1 MDRSFSS
8 GSRGGNES
16 QAAGTDHYARFTRF
30 CAAHTIGVAQRP
42 SEGTMKTK
50 TVRLPRTRA
59 GLLVL
64 AGLSFLSYGRLTA
77 GTPDQGAN
85 GAGAHVVLTSEQDRQ
100 RMMEALKITGFPPNP
115 GAYLA
120 STYDEKIAN
129 PFPTLPDPLTFANGT
144 KVTSAAE
151 WARRRAEIK
160 ELFDRE
166 VYGRRPVNLPRVT
179 WTVAST
185 TETTVG
191 NIPIINK
198 QLVGRVDNA
207 SYPTLD
213 VTILATLSVPK
224 GAAGRTPVI
233 LVFGGG
239 GAPPEGVP
247 ATTACTL
254 PGDPAPGARGAG
266 APGAGGAGAAGG
278 VGARGLPGGA
288 PGTGAPANTPSPQEQ
303 VFARGWAYASVA
315 TGSIQADNGQGLTCG
330 IIGLANKGQ
339 PRKLDDWGVLS
350 AWGWGMSRVLDYL
363 ETDPLVDAKRVAV
376 HGHSRTGKAALV
388 AMAYD
393 ERFANGFISS
403 SGQAGA
409 KLHRRKYGETIQN
422 IAATNEYHWMAGN
435 YLKYA
440 ANWDAL
446 PVDAHELVAMVA
458 PRPVFLSAGK
468 GPDLNPDG
476 TVKMLDPGSPNFQA
490 GRGPIEQQ
498 AANINDAWVDA
509 KGTFLAGVNAGPV
522 YRLLGKKDLGVTEF
536 PAIETTVTSG
546 DIGFRQHSA
555 GHTPGPNWP
564 VFIAFAARY
573 FDGPASPGNR

>member
-1 MDRSFSS
+1 MT
-8 GSRGGNES
+8 N
-16 QAAGTDHYARFTRF
+16 
-30 CAAHTIGVAQRP
+30 RP
-42 SEGTMKTK
+42 
-50 TVRLPRTRA
+50 LRTRDC
-59 GLLVL
+59 LVL
-64 AGLSFLSYGRLTA
+64 LAGFAFLSGGWLTA
-77 GTPDQGAN
+77 RTPDQVTNTASP
-85 GAGAHVVLTSEQDRQ
+85 HVVLTSAQDRQ
-100 RMMEALKITGFPPNP
+100 RMMDALKITEFPANP

-120 STYDEKIAN
+120 ATYDEKSAN

-144 KVTSAAE
+144 KVTSAAQ
-151 WARRRAEIK
+151 WPRRRAEIK

-166 VYGRRPVNLPRVT
+166 VYGRRPATLPKVT

-185 TETTVG
+185 TESVVKDVA
-191 NIPIINK
+191 IVNK
-198 QLVGRVDNA
+198 QLVGRVDNSA
-207 SYPTLD
+207 YPTLN

-224 GAAGRTPVI
+224 NAGGRTPVI
-233 LVFGGG
+233 LAFGG
-239 GAPPEGVP
+239 GAPPDGVP
-247 ATTACTL
+247 ATTVCTL
-254 PGDPAPGARGAG
+254 PGDPVPGAGGPGAPGAAGAARGAG
-266 APGAGGAGAAGG
+266 A
-278 VGARGLPGGA
+278 RGA
-288 PGTGAPANTPSPQEQ
+288 PGAAAGAGAPANTPSPQEQ
-303 VFARGWAYASVA
+303 IYARGWAYASVA
-315 TGSIQADNGQGLTCG
+315 TASIQADNGQGLTCG
-330 IIGLANKGQ
+330 IIGLVNKGQ

-440 ANWDAL
+440 ANWDTL
-446 PVDAHELVAMVA
+446 PVDSHELVAMVA

-468 GPDLNPDG
+468 GPDLNADG
-476 TVKMLDPGSPNFQA
+476 TVKMMEPGSPAFQA

-509 KGTFLAGVNAGPV
+509 KGTFLAGLNAGPV
-522 YRLLGKKDLGVTEF
+522 YRLLGRKDLGVTEF
-536 PAIETTVTSG
+536 PAIETTLTSG

-555 GHTPGPNWP
+555 GHTPAPNWP
-564 VFIAFAARY
+564 TFIEFAARY
-573 FDGPASPGNR
+573 FGSPATAGNR

>member
-1 MDRSFSS
+1 MTPRPLT
-8 GSRGGNES
+8 SR
-16 QAAGTDHYARFTRF
+16 
-30 CAAHTIGVAQRP
+30 VWP
-42 SEGTMKTK
+42 
-50 TVRLPRTRA
+50 VL
-59 GLLVL
+59 L
-64 AGLSFLSYGRLTA
+64 AGLAFLSGGWLTGRAA
-77 GTPDQGAN
+77 GQVTN
-85 GAGAHVVLTSEQDRQ
+85 SAGAHVVLTSEQDRQ
-100 RMMEALKITGFPPNP
+100 RMMDALKITGFPANP

-120 STYDEKIAN
+120 ATYDEKSAS
-129 PFPTLPDPLTFANGT
+129 PFTALPDPLTFADGT
-144 KVTSAAE
+144 KVSSAAQ
-151 WARRRAEIK
+151 WPRRRAEIK

-166 VYGRRPVNLPRVT
+166 VYGRRPAALPKVT

-185 TETTVG
+185 TESAAANGPVVT
-191 NIPIINK
+191 K
-198 QLVGRVDNA
+198 QLVGRVDNSA
-207 SYPTLD
+207 YPTLN
-213 VTILATLSVPK
+213 VTILATLSVTK
-224 GAAGRTPVI
+224 NVTGRTPVI
-233 LVFGGG
+233 LAFGGG

-247 ATTACTL
+247 PTTACTL
-254 PGDPAPGARGAG
+254 PGDPAVGARGAG
-266 APGAGGAGAAGG
+266 PAGAAGAA
-278 VGARGLPGGA
+278 GAGRGAGLRGA
-288 PGTGAPANTPSPQEQ
+288 AGAGAPASTPSPQEQ
-303 VFARGWAYASVA
+303 VYARGWAYASVA

-440 ANWDAL
+440 ADWNAL
-446 PVDAHELVAMVA
+446 PVDSHELVAMVA
-458 PRPVFLSAGK
+458 PRPIFLSAGK

-476 TVKMLDPGSPNFQA
+476 TIKMLDPGSPNTQA
-490 GRGPIEQQ
+490 GRGPIDQQ

-509 KGTFLAGVNAGPV
+509 KGTFLAGVHAGPV
-522 YRLLGKKDLGVTEF
+522 YRLLGRKDLGTTEF

-546 DIGFRQHSA
+546 DIAFRQHSG
-555 GHTPGPNWP
+555 GHTPAPNWP
-564 VFIAFAARY
+564 VFIEFAARY
-573 FDGPASPGNR
+573 FASPWLGTANR